1 MSWNQTVRIGNNR
14 FQWFVFSQT
23 FARPLLLC
31 PADRISGR
39 KVVVRNSCQIILS
52 GVSSDISGAAPPR
65 SHGGIE
71 PVGWNRNI
79 MNALAAQVALL
90 DEHGTILAVNQAW
103 SEFANHMYSDE
114 PVACIGSNYLDALRV
129 LVALGN
135 HSASDA
141 LHGMGSVLSREIARF
156 DLDFHCHST
165 LQSRWLLMQVT
176 ALPETTGCLISFL
189 DITERKQSEDT
200 RAQLAAILEATP
212 DFVGMA
218 DEQGTMLYANQ
229 ALRQLRGV
237 GLQSEAPLGQWKDVY
252 PDWAA
257 HIIQEEALP
266 TAVRAGDW
274 SGEVAVLDASGHE
287 VRVHQVILAHRNT
300 DGEIDFFST
309 SMRNLTESQQQAAA
323 LRQAFD
329 ELKQTQDQLVNSE
342 KMASIGQLTAGVAHE
357 INNPV
362 GYLNSNLSTLSQYVG
377 DLIRMVESYEA
388 AMFTVPDSSVRAD
401 VDRVKRETD
410 LAFLLEDLPKLVAE
424 SREGTQRVRKI
435 VQDLKDFA
443 HAGHNEEWQWVDLR
457 NSLERTLNIVHN
469 ELKYKADILQD
480 YGTLPEIRC
489 LPGQLNQ
496 VFMNLL
502 INAGQAIQENGQVRV
517 TAGQVEDQ
525 VWIEIS
531 DNGCGMPADV
541 IGHIFD
547 PFFTTKPVGKGTG
560 LGLSI
565 SYGIVQKHGGTI
577 TVSSE
582 IGQGTTFRMMLP
594 IAGPQAALA

>member
-1 MSWNQTVRIGNNR
+1 M
-14 FQWFVFSQT
+14 
-23 FARPLLLC
+23 
-31 PADRISGR
+31 
-39 KVVVRNSCQIILS
+39 VRNSCQIMLS
-52 GVSSDISGAAPPR
+52 GVRSDISAAAPPR

-79 MNALAAQVALL
+79 MDALVPQVALL
-90 DEHGTILAVNQAW
+90 DEHGTIMAVNRAW
-103 SEFANHMYSDE
+103 SEFANHMSSEE
-114 PVACIGSNYLDALRV
+114 PVACTGGKYLDTLRV
-129 LVALGN
+129 LVAQGN

-141 LHGMGSVLSREIARF
+141 LQGIGSVLRREVARF

-165 LQSRWLLMQVT
+165 HQSRWFLMQVT
-176 ALPETTGCLISFL
+176 ALSETTGCLISFL

-200 RAQLAAILEATP
+200 RAQLAVVLEATP

-229 ALRQLRGV
+229 ALRQLRGM
-237 GLQSEAPLGQWKDVY
+237 GLQTDAPLGQWKDIY
-252 PDWAA
+252 PDWVF
-257 HIIQEEALP
+257 HTIQQEALL
-266 TAVRAGDW
+266 ASARAGAW
-274 SGEVAVLDASGHE
+274 SGETTVLDANGHE
-287 VRVHQVILAHRNT
+287 VQVHQVILAHHNE

-309 SMRNLTESQQQAAA
+309 IMRNLTASQQQAAA

-329 ELKQTQDQLVNSE
+329 ELKQTQNQLINSE

-362 GYLNSNLSTLSQYVG
+362 GYLNSNLSTLAQYIG
-377 DLIRMVESYEA
+377 NLIRMVESYEA
-388 AMFTVPDSSVRAD
+388 AMFAVVDTSVRAE

-410 LAFLLEDLPKLVAE
+410 LAFLLEDLPKLVSE

-443 HAGHNEEWQWVDLR
+443 HAGNNEEWQWVDLR

-469 ELKYKADILQD
+469 ELKYKAEVLQD
-480 YGTLPEIRC
+480 YETLPEIRC

-502 INAGQAIQENGQVRV
+502 VNAGHAIQENGQVRV
-517 TAGQVEDQ
+517 SAGQIEDQ

-531 DNGCGMPADV
+531 DTGCGMPTDV
-541 IGHIFD
+541 MNHIFE

-582 IGQGTTFRMMLP
+582 VGQGTVFRIVLP
-594 IAGPQAALA
+594 VAGPQAVPA